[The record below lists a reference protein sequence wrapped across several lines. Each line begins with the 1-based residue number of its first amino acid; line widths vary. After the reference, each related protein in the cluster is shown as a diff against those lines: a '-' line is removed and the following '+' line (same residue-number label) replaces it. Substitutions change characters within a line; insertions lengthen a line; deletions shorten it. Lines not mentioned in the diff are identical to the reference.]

1 MTKKKAKEEGA
12 DKPSKELADGDKS
25 MQEKY
30 FQLQMIDQQAKQLQ
44 QYLQVFD
51 QQLVEIRNIIS
62 ALNELSGL
70 KKGDTLLAPISN
82 GIFVHTKLEN
92 NKEVR
97 VNVGASTVVTKPIPD
112 AINML
117 ESQEAEII
125 QYRSDTVAKL
135 EELMKHAEEL
145 QE

>member
-1 MTKKKAKEEGA
+1 MAKKKANEESTEKYGKEKA
-12 DKPSKELADGDKS
+12 DESKS

-30 FQLQMIDQQAKQLQ
+30 FQLQMIEQQSKQLQ

-51 QQLVEIRNIIS
+51 QQLAEIRNIVS

-82 GIFVHTKLEN
+82 GIFVHAKLED

-97 VNVGASTVVTKPIPD
+97 VNVGAGTVVTKPIPD
-112 AINML
+112 AIKML
-117 ESQEAEII
+117 ESQESEIA
-125 QYRSDTVAKL
+125 QYRSDTMAKL

-145 QE
+145 QA